1 MGRFFIMATQEFA
14 PRIVHFTYL
23 TGMRSGEIFNLTW
36 DRISLKDKVIRLQ
49 AEDTKTSAG

>member
-1 MGRFFIMATQEFA
+1 MTTQEFA
-14 PRIVHFTYL
+14 ARIVHFTYL